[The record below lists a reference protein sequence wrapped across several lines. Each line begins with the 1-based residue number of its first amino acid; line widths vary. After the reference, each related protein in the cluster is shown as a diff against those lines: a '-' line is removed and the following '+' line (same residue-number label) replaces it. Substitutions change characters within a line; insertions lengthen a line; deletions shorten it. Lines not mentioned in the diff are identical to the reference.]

1 MHARRRLNFFRQS
14 EIWGKYSDDLML
26 PTSLDDAFPSWFGF
40 LLTVK
45 DGSKIKKAEIIDKL
59 EAAKIQT
66 RSYFTG
72 NALLHPAYSDL
83 RKKYKDVQKA
93 FPVATKV
100 TNDTFFLG
108 VWPGTL
114 PEQFDYIK
122 EVAKDIME

>member
-1 MHARRRLNFFRQS
+1 
-14 EIWGKYSDDLML
+14 ML
-26 PTSLDDAFPSWFGF
+26 PTTMQGADPSWFGF

-45 DGSKIKKAEIIDKL
+45 DESKINKAQIIAKL
-59 EAAKIQT
+59 EEAKIQT

-72 NALLHPAYSDL
+72 NALLHPAYAEL

-108 VWPGTL
+108 VWPGAI
-114 PEQFDYIK
+114 PEHYEYIDK
-122 EVAKDIME
+122 VAKEIMG